1 MDEKNGMYGDHRF
14 RVEKHPMY
22 GTHPIPSNKGLRG
35 VFKHSEE
42 SKKKSSETQKGK
54 HNSPKTEFKTGHIF
68 HEESRKKISQAHKD
82 KHYSPK
88 TEFKKGQ
95 IPVEQRKALHSKK
108 RSPDWQIPSSCH
120 TFFQYATKKI
130 REKMQIYD
138 ELEDL
143 QERSGA
149 VNAVILI
156 ALGTLVWLISQFVL
170 LLLLL
175 LLCIP

>member
-1 MDEKNGMYGDHRF
+1 VDEKNGMYGDHRF

-42 SKKKSSETQKGK
+42 SKKKSSETQKG
-54 HNSPKTEFKTGHIF
+54 
-68 HEESRKKISQAHKD
+68 